1 MKPILHLIP
10 FARFLIALG
19 LLVGEAGLK
28 PARSQPSVDVNSLAE
43 PLSMEGRLAFLRD
56 STQHLQINDI
66 LRQHPAFEPVRSPV
80 ANFGYTANRQ
90 QVKPIWLRFELSN
103 TGNQAKPLYAQVNFW
118 CFDSLRFYLVVG
130 DSVYLATASVG
141 WQTPVERR
149 FVHSRHF
156 LFPFTL
162 QAHQQATAYIRVL
175 KSRGTQIVPVTVLPQ
190 TAFDGVI
197 QSEYLFWGGTLF
209 GLAFVTL
216 MSFFFFLT
224 TTDRIYVKYTLCLL
238 GLTGFFAINEG
249 FLNQFAFPV
258 QSWFPGQNIYFLFP
272 LLLFY
277 SQLVFIRSFISLR
290 NTPAYRWHR
299 IGTGVL
305 VCGVLCLFFLFLER
319 LITLPA
325 SLEGLFMRFFTIC
338 YWLPMPVIGAY
349 IFISIVRGYHAQ
361 AAWFYL
367 VAVTPFYVL
376 NVGQVMANFGLIQTH
391 PAMAY
396 YAYLAV
402 AALFEVLVLTL
413 GLAYRYKM
421 VRDEGEQLAHKSSQ
435 QQRLTYEAE
444 VRTLAA
450 QNTLLLEK
458 ERIGRD
464 LHDNV
469 GAHLSVVI
477 TGLAGIVRQADKHPV
492 VSTREWTGQLRQL
505 IEITREAVG
514 MLRDTIWAVHHDEL
528 TLTEFGDRLRQYVDR
543 TVPDVGGLM
552 VTVTVDGELTEP
564 LTSGQVL
571 NLFRIVQEALN
582 NVVKH
587 ADASRVRVSLTAQPN
602 NHIHLRISDNGR
614 GLTNHTIER
623 VDGHY
628 GLQNMQRRAEEL
640 GGQFRI
646 YSGEGTT
653 VDVEV

>member
-1 MKPILHLIP
+1 MKPIPHWLP
-10 FARFLIALG
+10 FVRYIFTVA
-19 LLVGEAGLK
+19 LLVGGVGFQPAHAQPLVEVSSLTK
-28 PARSQPSVDVNSLAE
+28 PL
-43 PLSMEGRLAFLRD
+43 PLPGYLAFLRD
-56 STQHLQINDI
+56 STRHLGIDEIRHQ
-66 LRQHPAFEPVRSPV
+66 QAAFALVQSPV
-80 ANFGYTANRQ
+80 ANFGYTANRTQ
-90 QVKPIWLRFELSN
+90 AKPIWLRFSLHNASN
-103 TGNQAKPLYAQVNFW
+103 QPRPLYAQVNFW
-118 CFDSLRFYLVVG
+118 CFDSLQFFLVVR
-130 DSVYLATASVG
+130 DSVQIATASLG
-141 WQTPVERR
+141 WQTPVEHRL
-149 FVHSRHF
+149 VHSRHF

-162 QAHQQATAYIRVL
+162 QPHQQATAYIRVL
-175 KSRGTQIVPVTVLPQ
+175 KSRGTQIVPVAVLPQ
-190 TAFDGVI
+190 KAFDGVI
-197 QSEYLFWGGTLF
+197 QAEYLFWGGTLF

-224 TTDRIYVKYTLCLL
+224 TNDRIYFKYTLCLI

-290 NTPAYRWHR
+290 NTPAYRWHH

-305 VCGVLCLFFLFLER
+305 ICGAVCLFFLFIER
-319 LITLPA
+319 IVSLPA
-325 SLEGLFMRFFTIC
+325 PLEGLFMRFFTIC

-349 IFISIVRGYHAQ
+349 IFISIVRGYNPR

-367 VAVTPFYVL
+367 IAVTPFYVL
-376 NVGQVMANFGLIQTH
+376 NFGQVMANFGLIQTY

-421 VRDEGEQLAHKSSQ
+421 LRDESEQSAHESSR
-435 QQRLTYEAE
+435 QQRLTYEADL
-444 VRTLAA
+444 RTLAVE
-450 QNTLLLEK
+450 NTLLLEK

-469 GAHLSVVI
+469 GAHLSFVA
-477 TGLAGIVRQADKHPV
+477 TSLAGIVRQANKQPV
-492 VSTREWTGQLRQL
+492 VSTRDWTDHLTQL
-505 IEITREAVG
+505 IGATREAIG

-528 TLTEFGDRLRQYVDR
+528 TLAEFGERLRQYVHR
-543 TVPDVGGLM
+543 SVPETGGLL
-552 VTVTVDGELTEP
+552 VTVAIEGELTEP

-587 ADASRVRVSLTAQPN
+587 AGASQVRVSLLAQPN
-602 NHIHLRISDNGR
+602 NHIQLQISDNGR
-614 GLTNHTIER
+614 GLTEKTIDALDR
-623 VDGHY
+623 HY

-646 YSGEGTT
+646 YSKEGTT
-653 VDVEV
+653 VEVAV